1 MWKFSYRKTKWWKRS
16 AQKKRRKKQWKKKK
30 KKKKEDLKV
39 SIAYYRKHL
48 ILISMM

>member
-30 KKKKEDLKV
+30 KEDLKV